1 MVARSRKTDA
11 NALNVHGDDGAA
23 RARYSLGT
31 LICFAKKVGE
41 VKRGVDPVDFD
52 FELVFVPREGSGI
65 IMEALGAV
73 LDTANASDT
82 SSLDA
87 KFAAK

>member
-52 FELVFVPREGSGI
+52 F
-65 IMEALGAV
+65 
-73 LDTANASDT
+73 
-82 SSLDA
+82 
-87 KFAAK
+87 